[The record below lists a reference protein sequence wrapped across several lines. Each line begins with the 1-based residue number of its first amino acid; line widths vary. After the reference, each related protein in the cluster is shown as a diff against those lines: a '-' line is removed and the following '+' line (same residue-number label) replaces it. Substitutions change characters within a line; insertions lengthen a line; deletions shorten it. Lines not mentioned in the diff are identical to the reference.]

1 MIVIIIITILIMIII
16 IIILPLLGL
25 FFNKSGFWR
34 SEEIQDA

>member
-25 FFNKSGFWR
+25 FFNKSGFSR
-34 SEEIQDA
+34 SEEIQDV